1 MEKLSEG
8 LYVHKYNHQTN
19 ASVAISF
26 GKEGDK
32 VADMADATDSG
43 SRKVGKY
50 YVPRGDKDN
59 KLLLI
64 HKLLDESPNKWQFLE
79 TKANFTF
86 GKGPALFE
94 EHEDVLSLQKPI
106 KSKDFSDWVKRLR
119 IKNLTLKTANQV
131 VYSYELNWLVSLDA
145 KTKKVASVKVLDN
158 NDVRVAKLSEKDT
171 EIKGFYVHS
180 GFGYKTPAEK
190 DAVFYP
196 AFDPDEP
203 TKYGD
208 FIIHEIITLPGQ
220 KFYGLASWWGTSRW
234 AEVANKVP
242 SFYEAAF
249 KNGYFITHQVSIPTD
264 YWDKDGWDEVKKA
277 EEKKKTLD
285 SIADTLSGV
294 EESNKILF
302 TFSKYNSDMRSTSG
316 IEIKPV
322 EFNIKDDAF
331 IKMFDKANDVQIGG
345 HGLVGKLAGVDSG
358 SKMGTSGMEIN
369 SLANYVQNFLVV
381 QQRELILTALDYL
394 KEIDDIE
401 PDYVIGFKNIM
412 GYVPDSTAKNDP
424 AHPNNQVNDN
434 AN

>member
-1 MEKLSEG
+1 MEKLSEC
-8 LYVHKYNHQTN
+8 LYVHKYNAATN
-19 ASVAISF
+19 AAVAISF

-32 VADMADATDSG
+32 VADMVDVPEGG

-50 YVPRGDKDN
+50 YVPRGEKDN

-64 HKLLDESPNKWQFLE
+64 HKILNESPNKWQFLE
-79 TKANFTF
+79 TKANFVF

-94 EHEDVLSLQKPI
+94 EDEDALSLPTPI
-106 KSKDFSDWVKRLR
+106 KSKDFSEWMRRLR
-119 IKNLTLKTANQV
+119 IKNLTLKAANQV

-145 KTKKVASVKVLDN
+145 KTKKVAKVKVLDN
-158 NDVRVAKLSEKDT
+158 NDVRVAKLGEKDT
-171 EIKGFYVHS
+171 AIKGFFVHS

-190 DAVFYP
+190 DCVFYP
-196 AFDPDEP
+196 AFDPDQP
-203 TKYGD
+203 TKYGN

-234 AEVANKVP
+234 AEIANKVP
-242 SFYEAAF
+242 AFYEAAF
-249 KNGYFITHQVSIPTD
+249 KNGYFITHHVSIPTD
-264 YWDKDGWDEVKKA
+264 YWDKQEWDEAKRL
-277 EEKKKTLD
+277 EEKQKTLD

-302 TFSKYNSDMRSTSG
+302 TFSKLNADGRSVSG

-331 IKMFDKANDVQIGG
+331 IKMFEKANDIQIGG

-381 QQRELILTALDYL
+381 QQRELILTALGYL
-394 KEIDDIE
+394 KEIDEIE
-401 PDYVIGFKNIM
+401 ADYVIGFKNIM
-412 GYVPDSTAKNDP
+412 GYVPDSTATNDP
-424 AHPNNQVNDN
+424 AHPNNQVEDN